1 MHPIL
6 HILLYNIV
14 PILLMV
20 LIGFVLDKKFN
31 LDLNTLTKINFYLFV
46 PAFTFTY
53 LYTANIGQD
62 QRMAF
67 VGAILIL
74 FAGYLIAM
82 ILGRILKFEQ
92 GIEQAFQNSLMFYN
106 SGNIGVPLIT
116 LVYATGFYAGE
127 GSEGILAMALTI
139 QVMVLVV
146 QNLFTNTLG
155 FYNAGRGRGQSAR
168 VAFMKVL
175 KMPTV
180 YSIALV
186 LILRQIPQINLTAT
200 PIWPVLQYARDGLV
214 AIALTTLGVQ
224 LSRTSFKIA
233 DWRVLLA
240 AIMRLVGGPLIALG
254 IIAILG
260 LKGITAQVLFIS
272 SAVPTAVNT
281 ALLASECKNQP
292 EFAAQVV
299 LVTTLA
305 CPLTLIP
312 IIYLAP
318 QLFPFL

>member
-20 LIGFVLDKKFN
+20 LIGFGLGKKFD

-62 QRMAF
+62 QQLAF
-67 VGAILIL
+67 IGAILIL
-74 FAGYLIAM
+74 LAGYLVAM
-82 ILGRILKFEQ
+82 ILGRVLKFEQ

-116 LVYATGFYAGE
+116 LIYATGFYAAN
-127 GSEGILAMALTI
+127 GSDGILAMALTI

-155 FYNAGRGRGQSAR
+155 FYNAGRGQGQSVR
-168 VAFMKVL
+168 DAFVKIL

-180 YSIALV
+180 YSITIV
-186 LILRQIPQINLTAT
+186 LILRQFPQIDLLTT

-224 LSRTSFKIA
+224 LSKTDFHVA

-240 AIMRLVGGPLIALG
+240 SIMRLVGGPLIALG
-254 IIAILG
+254 IIAILR
-260 LKGITAQVLFIS
+260 LDGITAQVLFIS

-281 ALLASECKNQP
+281 ALLASECNNHPQ
-292 EFAAQVV
+292 FAAQVV

-318 QLFPFL
+318 QLFPF